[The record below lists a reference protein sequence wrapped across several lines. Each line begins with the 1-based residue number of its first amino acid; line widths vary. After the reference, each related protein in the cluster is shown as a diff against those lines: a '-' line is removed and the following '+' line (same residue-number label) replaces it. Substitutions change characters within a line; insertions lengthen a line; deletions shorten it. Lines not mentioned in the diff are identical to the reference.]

1 MTDTSTEV
9 VPQQEVQAQKER
21 KPNPIAAIE
30 KFVEVQ
36 TKEIELKEKELDFK
50 THELEIRR
58 QEIESNKEIALKSI
72 DAQKEDRATQATIFS
87 GVETKK
93 VYFKYIVTI
102 AVAVV
107 VIVSMYTGN
116 AQYAIE
122 LAKIGGGVLAG
133 WLAGVYK
140 GKSDQL
146 ELARHKKAK
155 INPATAPG
163 FYCPFLTNSAA
174 SLSNPL
180 WITFPTALRLASS
193 WSTIASRSITT
204 PSIINSTTAPP
215 ISPAMKA
222 ARSSSNSSRD
232 ISIPKPIA
240 IPCLVFF

>member
-72 DAQKEDRATQATIFS
+72 DAQKEDRATQAMIFS

-146 ELARHKKAK
+146 E
-155 INPATAPG
+155 
-163 FYCPFLTNSAA
+163 
-174 SLSNPL
+174 
-180 WITFPTALRLASS
+180 
-193 WSTIASRSITT
+193 
-204 PSIINSTTAPP
+204 
-215 ISPAMKA
+215 
-222 ARSSSNSSRD
+222 RSSTQKSED
-232 ISIPKPIA
+232 
-240 IPCLVFF
+240 

>member
-1 MTDTSTEV
+1 MTEQQGSEIA
-9 VPQQEVQAQKER
+9 PQQDAHGSTPKER

-50 THELEIRR
+50 TQELAIRR

-87 GVETKK
+87 GVEVKK
-93 VYFKYIVTI
+93 VYFKYLVTI
-102 AVAVV
+102 AAAVV

-133 WLAGVYK
+133 YLAGVYK

-146 ELARHKKAK
+146 ER
-155 INPATAPG
+155 NT
-163 FYCPFLTNSAA
+163 
-174 SLSNPL
+174 
-180 WITFPTALRLASS
+180 PTKSEE
-193 WSTIASRSITT
+193 
-204 PSIINSTTAPP
+204 
-215 ISPAMKA
+215 
-222 ARSSSNSSRD
+222 
-232 ISIPKPIA
+232 
-240 IPCLVFF
+240 